1 MAVFIVIGVAAV
13 WGVLSVLCLLLGWL
27 LPGDRRAHMLYL
39 CEPDTCAEYV
49 IFGYQWMRE
58 LGIVAGSL
66 LLVDST
72 ATPKEMEILKRK
84 HKGVEFCSLEDLKTR
99 LELERDQIG

>member
-1 MAVFIVIGVAAV
+1 MAFFIVIGVAAV
-13 WGVLSVLCLLLGWL
+13 WGVLSIVCLLFGWL

-58 LGIVAGSL
+58 LGIVAGPL
-66 LLVDST
+66 LLIDSG
-72 ATPKEMEILKRK
+72 ATPKEKEIFERK
-84 HKGVEFCSLEDLKTR
+84 HKDVEFCSLEDLKAR